1 MQVKSDERLCI
12 DYMLKYAEI
21 LYFGLKFVI
30 LGNG

>member
-1 MQVKSDERLCI
+1 MQVKDDERLCALI
-12 DYMLKYAEI
+12 TLHAEI